1 MTGQPYNLWVGGQE
15 KPGHADQF
23 VTFSSLSSPFEASQ
37 YPARGAAGRLSVLEL
52 MLMLMLIL
60 TLVLMLDSHTPTGSR
75 SKTPRQVRSLPSKFS
90 ALSLNFD
97 APSAI
102 ISHTGETDW
111 HPNACSCHAAS
122 LEDVEETIRLA
133 HETFKAGTWSR
144 APRHVRADVLDKTA
158 ELLTADLPSLI
169 PLEVRQTGR
178 AIREMRAQV
187 PTLVKWFK
195 YYAALLRTE
204 ERAVLPTVGK
214 LHNWI
219 DRVPLGVVVQITPFN
234 HPLLIAV
241 KKIAPALAAGN
252 SVVVKPSELTPLT
265 TLLLGKILQK
275 AGVPDGV
282 FHVLPGYGATTG
294 KALVEHRLVRKVDVT
309 GGTVAGRAI
318 GSIVGGNLARYTA
331 ELGGKAP
338 LIVFEQ
344 ADVDVA
350 VNGIAFGSF
359 IASGQTCVA
368 STRILVQEGIMQ
380 SVLEKLKAKAESIV
394 RRMGSP
400 SNQES
405 MMGPLVSA
413 KQLSNVEALVNEAL
427 AAEGA
432 AFTGG
437 RRMSG
442 TSSLDGI
449 DFAKGYY
456 FEPTVLVSRAEGD
469 ILKSRIWR
477 EEAFGPVVVVAP
489 FKTESEAIALANDS
503 EFGLGAGIWTRDVA
517 QAFRVSEEI
526 DAGIVWVNTH
536 HRNDPSS
543 PWGGATSA
551 SGVGSEN
558 GIDAYQAYTTT
569 KSTIISYAS
578 PEEALA
584 ADDWFREGAGDVRY
598 G

>member
-1 MTGQPYNLWVGGQE
+1 MTAQAFNLWVGGQE
-15 KPGHADQF
+15 KPGHAEQIPVED
-23 VTFSSLSSPFEASQ
+23 
-37 YPARGAAGRLSVLEL
+37 PA
-52 MLMLMLIL
+52 
-60 TLVLMLDSHTPTGSR
+60 
-75 SKTPRQVRSLPSKFS
+75 
-90 ALSLNFD
+90 
-97 APSAI
+97 
-102 ISHTGETDW
+102 TGEIF
-111 HPNACSCHAAS
+111 ASCHAAS
-122 LEDVEETIRLA
+122 AEDVDEAIRIA
-133 HETFKAGTWSR
+133 HNTFKAGSWSK
-144 APRHVRADVLDKTA
+144 APRHVRAEVLDKTA
-158 ELLTADLPSLI
+158 ELLTAELPSLI
-169 PLEVRQTGR
+169 PLEVQQTGR

-252 SVVVKPSELTPLT
+252 SVIVKPSELTPLT
-265 TLLLGKILQK
+265 TLLLGKILKQ
-275 AGVPDGV
+275 AGVPDGA
-282 FHVLPGYGATTG
+282 FSVLPGYGATTG
-294 KALVEHRLVRKVDVT
+294 KALVEHPLVRKVDVT

-338 LIVFEQ
+338 LVVFEQ
-344 ADVDVA
+344 ADIDVA

-368 STRILVQEGIMQ
+368 STRILVE
-380 SVLEKLKAKAESIV
+380 EKTLQTLLSKLQTKTESIT

-400 SNQES
+400 SNPES
-405 MMGPLVSA
+405 MMGPLISA
-413 KQLSNVEALVNEAL
+413 KQLQNVEALVDDALATEGEAL
-427 AAEGA
+427 V
-432 AFTGG
+432 GG

-442 TSSLDGI
+442 TSGLDGT
-449 DFAKGYY
+449 DFSKGYFY
-456 FEPTVLVSRAEGD
+456 EPTVLVSKSGGD
-469 ILKSRIWR
+469 ILKTRIWR
-477 EEAFGPVVVVAP
+477 EEAFGPVIVVAA
-489 FKTESEAIALANDS
+489 FKTEEEAIALANDS

-517 QAFRVSEEI
+517 QAFRVSEQI

-543 PWGGATSA
+543 PWGGAKSA

-569 KSTIISYAS
+569 KSTIISFAS
-578 PEEALA
+578 SEEALA
-584 ADDWFREGAGDVRY
+584 TDDWFREGAGDVRY

>member
-1 MTGQPYNLWVGGQE
+1 MTAQAYNLWVGGQE
-15 KPGHADQF
+15 KPGHAELIPVED
-23 VTFSSLSSPFEASQ
+23 
-37 YPARGAAGRLSVLEL
+37 PA
-52 MLMLMLIL
+52 
-60 TLVLMLDSHTPTGSR
+60 
-75 SKTPRQVRSLPSKFS
+75 
-90 ALSLNFD
+90 
-97 APSAI
+97 
-102 ISHTGETDW
+102 TGEIFA
-111 HPNACSCHAAS
+111 NCHAAS
-122 LEDVEETIRLA
+122 SEDVEETIRVA
-133 HETFKAGTWSR
+133 HEAFKAGTWSR
-144 APRHVRADVLDKTA
+144 SPRHVRADVLDRTA
-158 ELLTADLPSLI
+158 ELLTAELPALI

-214 LHNWI
+214 LHNWV

-265 TLLLGKILQK
+265 TLLLGKILKQ

-282 FHVLPGYGATTG
+282 FSVLPGYGATTG
-294 KALVEHRLVRKVDVT
+294 KALVEHPLVRKVDVT
-309 GGTVAGRAI
+309 GGTAAGRAI

-350 VNGIAFGSF
+350 VNGIVFGSF

-368 STRILVQEGIMQ
+368 STRILVEEKILQP
-380 SVLEKLKAKAESIV
+380 LLDKLKAKTDSIV
-394 RRMGSP
+394 GRMGSP

-405 MMGPLVSA
+405 MMGPLISA
-413 KQLSNVEALVNEAL
+413 KQLQNVEALVNEAL
-427 AAEGA
+427 ATEGA
-432 AFTGG
+432 ALTGG
-437 RRMSG
+437 GRMSG
-442 TSSLDGI
+442 TSKLDGT
-449 DFAKGYY
+449 DFAKGYF
-456 FEPTVLVSRAEGD
+456 FEPTVLVSKAEGD
-469 ILKSRIWR
+469 ILKTRIWR
-477 EEAFGPVVVVAP
+477 EEAFGPVIVVAP

-517 QAFRVSEEI
+517 QAFRVSEQI

-543 PWGGATSA
+543 PWGGAKSA

-558 GIDAYQAYTTT
+558 GIDAYHAYTTT
-569 KSTIISYAS
+569 KSTIVSFAS
-578 PEEALA
+578 AEEALA
-584 ADDWFREGAGDVRY
+584 TDDWFRDGAGDVRY